1 MFNSKDG
8 AKTVT
13 TFKEKLF
20 KNEDLAVA
28 TRVFHCMELDTAK
41 NKPAAGYFGKKVPVF
56 LIFDAKGKM
65 ADEVLLKGYKAKSST
80 LLKAMIKASKG
91 HGDMPLA
98 TFLKKYRGFLNDL
111 DKLEGK
117 KAVFAKKKARLIG
130 GTSQKGKDAKKGK
143 DANKGKKKPTL
154 SKSKQKKLDAEA
166 KDLADKEKD
175 LLAQEQKLLKAVKA
189 YHAAS
194 GTFKAA
200 AP

>member
-8 AKTVT
+8 AKKVT
-13 TFKEKLF
+13 TFKTKLF

-56 LIFDAKGKM
+56 LIFDTKGQM
-65 ADEVLLKGYKAKSST
+65 ADEVYLRGYKARASS
-80 LLKAMIKASKG
+80 LLKAMMKVSKG

-98 TFLKKYRGFLNDL
+98 TFIKKYRGFLNDL

-117 KAVFAKKKARLIG
+117 KTVFANKKARLTG
-130 GTSQKGKDAKKGK
+130 SKGKKGKDAKKDK
-143 DANKGKKKPTL
+143 KGKKQPKI
-154 SKSKQKKLDAEA
+154 SKSKQRKLDAEQ
-166 KDLADKEKD
+166 KKLAEKEKT
-175 LLAQEQKLLKAVKA
+175 LLEQEQKLLKAVKA

-194 GTFKAA
+194 GTGTFKPATS
-200 AP
+200 